1 MALPLSYNV
10 RSLYVRGRVTL
21 LAISGIALVVAVLI
35 VLVAMAMGFRLAL
48 QATGSADNAIITQR
62 GSTSELTSGISREH
76 ANVLA
81 VDDRVRRD
89 TSGKPLASP
98 EMVVVAAMTRRDD
111 GAQVNVV
118 IRGVTPQA
126 FVVRNGIRVTEG
138 RAFQPGL
145 YEIVVGRK
153 IFERMEGMTI
163 GGTLTLQRRSWTI
176 VGVFDANGSGFESE
190 VWGDADVM
198 LPAFNRQG
206 GYQSVTLV
214 MQDSS
219 AIRSFNDELQRNPRM
234 QVQAIQERQYYED
247 QSGAVSGALLAL
259 AVFVAV
265 VMGIGAVFGAMNTMY
280 AIVAARTREIGTLR
294 ALGFS
299 RISILTA
306 FVIESTFLALVG
318 GALGCL
324 VALPAN
330 GISSAAGGAN
340 FAEVAFAFRITP
352 VSIAAGMVLALLMGI
367 AGGLLPAFRAARVPI
382 TTALR
387 EA

>member
-21 LAISGIALVVAVLI
+21 LAIGGIALVVAVLI
-35 VLVAMAMGFRLAL
+35 VLVAMAMGFRIAL
-48 QATGSADNAIITQR
+48 QATGSPDNAIITQR
-62 GSTSELTSGISREH
+62 GSTSELTSGISRDN

-81 VDDRVRRD
+81 VDARVRRD
-89 TSGKPLASP
+89 ASGRSLASP
-98 EMVVVAAMTRRDD
+98 EMVVVAAMTRRD
-111 GAQVNVV
+111 GPQVNVV

-126 FVVRNGIRVTEG
+126 FVVRNGIRIVEG
-138 RAFQPGL
+138 RTFQPGL
-145 YEIVVGRK
+145 YEVIVGRK
-153 IFERMEGMTI
+153 MFDRLEGM
-163 GGTLTLQRRSWTI
+163 GLGRALQLQRRAWTI

-190 VWGDADVM
+190 IWGDADVM
-198 LPAFNRQG
+198 VPAFNRI
-206 GYQSVTLV
+206 GYQSLTLV
-214 MQDSS
+214 MQDPS
-219 AIRSFNDELQRNPRM
+219 AIRAFNDELERNPRM

-299 RISILTA
+299 RIAILTA
-306 FVIESTFLALVG
+306 FVIESTCLAVVG
-318 GALGCL
+318 GAMGCL
-324 VALPAN
+324 LALPAN

-340 FAEVAFAFRITP
+340 FAEVAFAFRITSAAI
-352 VSIAAGMVLALLMGI
+352 VAGMVLATLMGI

-382 TTALR
+382 TAALR